1 MCNLITKLVT
11 IRLFYYFIDLES
23 NYWMLR
29 LILKDVFDYAMDI
42 LLNNFTI
49 GCAKGITYVRS
60 KHTGLCPMCTLW

>member
-1 MCNLITKLVT
+1 
-11 IRLFYYFIDLES
+11 
-23 NYWMLR
+23 MLR